1 MSGFPFDRSLALL
14 VQRSSRITTNTIL
27 ILPRVA
33 RGDRVEQRKG
43 WCRRPHRGDEPS
55 RVEKRGLQKQLVEV
69 GLMTGFPFDRSLALL
84 VQRSSRIATNT
95 ILILPRVARGDRVEQ
110 RKGWCRR
117 PHRGSEPSRVEKRRE
132 GNGRHCRRRV
142 PAKECPVQNIPKD
155 VGFGAIKHTRN
166 PGVWRRVDQG
176 FQQNLRL
183 RSASDWA
190 LGRAWRSAEA
200 PRRRIA
206 RRGGTYLIGG

>member
-1 MSGFPFDRSLALL
+1 M
-14 VQRSSRITTNTIL
+14 
-27 ILPRVA
+27 
-33 RGDRVEQRKG
+33 
-43 WCRRPHRGDEPS
+43 
-55 RVEKRGLQKQLVEV
+55 
-69 GLMTGFPFDRSLALL
+69 
-84 VQRSSRIATNT
+84 
-95 ILILPRVARGDRVEQ
+95 
-110 RKGWCRR
+110 
-117 PHRGSEPSRVEKRRE
+117 
-132 GNGRHCRRRV
+132 
-142 PAKECPVQNIPKD
+142 QNIPKD

-176 FQQNLRL
+176 FHQNLRL